1 MRENCSMDRP
11 SVVTIADVARVA
23 NVSVSTVSHVINGTK
38 NVSKEA
44 KQRVMSAIETTG
56 YTQNFI
62 AKALKKSETKTIGLV
77 ISDIRNRYF
86 IDVIYAINNEAAKRG
101 YTVLLAISD
110 DNSKTELEIIKT
122 FYERR
127 VDGIILSPTTDS
139 ENNSVPFINRMSI
152 PTVYIDRMPAASGDW
167 VGTENEKATETLANH
182 LISLGHKRIA
192 LVIGL
197 RGINT
202 TEERING
209 YKNALSNAGI
219 PFDPHF
225 IVPGESRSEPSK
237 TKTKEMIGQ
246 MMNTGNCP
254 TAIIAANNLMVLGT
268 MRALQELNLRVPED
282 IALVAFD
289 DFEWADLFQP
299 RLTTIVQP
307 CYDIGSKAV
316 EMLIRRIHSPD
327 ATIQKTCFTPK
338 LVVRESCGIK
348 LKQGGRNH
356 EHD

>member
-1 MRENCSMDRP
+1 MKKNCSIERSP
-11 SVVTIADVARVA
+11 VITIADVSRVA
-23 NVSVSTVSHVINGTK
+23 NVSMSTVSHVINGTK
-38 NVSKEA
+38 NVSEETRR
-44 KQRVMSAIETTG
+44 RVMAAIEATG

-86 IDVIYAINNEAAKRG
+86 IDVIYAINNEAAKHG
-101 YTVLLAISD
+101 YTVLLASSD

-122 FYERR
+122 FHERR

-139 ENNSVPFINRMSI
+139 ENNSVPFINKMGI
-152 PTVYIDRMPAASGDW
+152 PVVYVDRMPAANGDW
-167 VGTENEKATETLANH
+167 VGTENEKATEALANH

-192 LVIGL
+192 LVVGL

-202 TEERING
+202 TEERITG
-209 YKNALSNAGI
+209 YKNALGNAGI

-237 TKTKEMIGQ
+237 TKTKEMISQ
-246 MMNTGNCP
+246 MMSAGSCP

-268 MRALQELNLRVPED
+268 MRALQELGLRVPED

-316 EMLIRRIHSPD
+316 EMLIRRIHDPD
-327 ATIQKTCFTPK
+327 ATVQKTCFTPK

-348 LKQGGRNH
+348 LKHGG
-356 EHD
+356 